1 MDTLPSFE
9 ISTNPIKRI
18 VVQHTQGPLKGCC
31 QIMGLWKPMPG
42 HDVPEFVPQ
51 VLLFGDRRC
60 EGISLIRT
68 THRAFWYRELMERN
82 ANRVPTYQ
90 SMHPDQQ

>member
-1 MDTLPSFE
+1 MDPISFE
-9 ISTNPIKRI
+9 TNPIKRI
-18 VVQHTQGPLKGCC
+18 VVQHTQGPLKGLQ
-31 QIMGLWKPMPG
+31 QIMGLWEPVPG
-42 HDVPEFVPQ
+42 HDVPEFAPN
-51 VLLFGDRRC
+51 VLLFGDRHA

-68 THRAFWYRELMERN
+68 THRAYWYRELMERN